1 MNVLHHLFGRSV
13 HLRHHR
19 HLAGTG
25 AYTTALQIEPE
36 CQEALEAVVGERT
49 KAGAHL
55 ECTAFLVPEPEN
67 LDLPGSV
74 AVHIAGYRVGTL
86 SGPEGERY
94 RRFLASTGRSG
105 MALCDALVT
114 GGWLREEGEGYFAI
128 HLDLAW
134 PLHFHEDVPLEHAA

>member
-25 AYTTALQIEPE
+25 AYTTALRIEPE
-36 CQEALEAVVGERT
+36 YQDALEALVGGRSSE
-49 KAGAHL
+49 GAQH
-55 ECTAFLVPEPEN
+55 ECTAFLVPEPED

-94 RRFLASTGRSG
+94 RRFLASTGRG
-105 MALCDALVT
+105 GVALCDALVT
-114 GGWLREEGEGYFAI
+114 GGWLREEGEGYFAV

-134 PLHFHEDVPLEHAA
+134 PLHFNEDVPLEVAA